1 MINYFD
7 LILTLLKLL
16 DILLRQDIPNIP
28 NIPIY
33 RRGVNK
39 VNTGETPM
47 PVKSR
52 ITDNKPEQDSRG

>member
-16 DILLRQDIPNIP
+16 DILLRQDIP